1 MSPRASLVIPVY
13 NEAASIEAVLLR
25 LLDSTKTIHEIN
37 VVYDFPEDTT
47 RPLIERLSK
56 DHPLIK
62 PVLNT
67 YGRGPA
73 NAIKYGIDHSQER
86 IVVVTMADGCD
97 DPNQIDSLVKLVD
110 RGVVVACASRYA
122 RSGQQVGGPL
132 VKSAISRLAGV
143 SLYWFARVG
152 TRDATN
158 SFKAYSR
165 DFIGAVGIESKYGFE
180 IGIELVS
187 KARRFRQPVA
197 EIPTIWLDRTLGES
211 NFKLLAWLLHYLRWY
226 VYAFGR
232 RKQLNNK

>member
-1 MSPRASLVIPVY
+1 VY
-13 NEAASIEAVLLR
+13 NEAESIEAVLLR
-25 LLDSTKTIHEIN
+25 LLESTTTVHEIN

-47 RPLIERLSK
+47 KPLLERLSK
-56 DHPLIK
+56 DYPLIK
-62 PVLNT
+62 PVMNT

-73 NAIKYGIDHSQER
+73 NAIKYGIDHSQEQ

-132 VKSAISRLAGV
+132 VKSFASRLAGV
-143 SLYWFARVG
+143 SLYWLARVG

-165 DFIGAVGIESKYGFE
+165 GFVSSVGIESKYGFE
-180 IGIELVS
+180 IGIEMVS
-187 KARRFRQPVA
+187 KARRHRQPVA

-232 RKQLNNK
+232 RKTFDQK